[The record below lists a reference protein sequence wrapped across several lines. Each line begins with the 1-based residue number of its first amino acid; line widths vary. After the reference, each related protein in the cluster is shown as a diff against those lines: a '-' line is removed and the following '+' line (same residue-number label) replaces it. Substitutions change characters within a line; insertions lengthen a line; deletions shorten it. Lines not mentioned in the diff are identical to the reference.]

1 MKPDDN
7 DVIIIQ
13 PPPLPVEV
21 MPTARLPEPE
31 WPVINI
37 SPQVKDDDEPL
48 WSAPVVTSTE
58 ADIKVKLEPEP
69 TRERS
74 PKRESIYPQPASP
87 TPMHPGPQPKKPK
100 ARK

>member
-1 MKPDDN
+1 MKPDDD
-7 DVIIIQ
+7 DVIIIEA
-13 PPPLPVEV
+13 PLANVDLV
-21 MPTARLPEPE
+21 PTMRLPEPE

-37 SPQVKDDDEPL
+37 SPQVKEDDEPL

-58 ADIKVKLEPEP
+58 ADIKVKLEREP
-69 TRERS
+69 LRDPS